1 MSGKP
6 KRRTMWPWLIAS
18 LGASACAPV
27 STGGRD
33 FCDVYTS
40 AVTFPREVAQMVV
53 ADARTEAV
61 KIDARNRYWDANC
74 R

>member
-1 MSGKP
+1 MSGKRKP
-6 KRRTMWPWLIAS
+6 KTTWLWLIAS

-40 AVTFPREVAQMVV
+40 PVAFPREVAQMVV
-53 ADARTEAV
+53 ADARAEAV